1 MKSAKEWTNE
11 AAPSELIEF
20 EDDLRLFVDEKL
32 IKFILAI
39 QQDAIQAAAGV
50 CRAVMEDYDEY
61 DRHEAGPRYGAE
73 RCNREILSLL
83 PEART

>member
-1 MKSAKEWTNE
+1 MKSAEEYAKALSPGYEGH
-11 AAPSELIEF
+11 LDL
-20 EDDLRLFVDEKL
+20 ED
-32 IKFILAI
+32 FILAI
-39 QQDAIQAAAGV
+39 QRDAIQAAAGV

-83 PEART
+83 PEAKT